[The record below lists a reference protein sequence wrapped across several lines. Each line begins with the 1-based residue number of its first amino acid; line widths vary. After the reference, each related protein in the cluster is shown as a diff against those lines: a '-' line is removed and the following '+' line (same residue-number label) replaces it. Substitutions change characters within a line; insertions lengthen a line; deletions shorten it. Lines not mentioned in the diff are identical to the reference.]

1 MPQILAVL
9 SVVLTGGLFI
19 VGVGVY
25 LYIRF
30 VVGRRK
36 PREEQRPA
44 SG

>member
-9 SVVLTGGLFI
+9 SVVLAGGLFI

-25 LYIRF
+25 LYVRF
-30 VVGRRK
+30 VVARRK
-36 PREEQRPA
+36 PREEHRPA